1 MTATHISCVVADEER
16 RRGTAAEHARAIDTG
31 ANDSRRSEAAAEQNA
46 RTINTPANDS
56 RRSEAAAE
64 QAHVLAAADALLA

>member
-1 MTATHISCVVADEER
+1 MTTKRISCIVAEEER
-16 RRGTAAEHARAIDTG
+16 RRGTAAEHARAIDTS
-31 ANDSRRSEAAAEQNA
+31 ASNSRRSEAAAEQNA
-46 RTINTPANDS
+46 RTINIPANDS